1 MAKRE
6 HSGTLTLRW
15 FEENGI
21 LSNCVLKMEECYK
34 YIATHTHHT
43 CADLESFSK
52 GGGFQ
57 QLFEFAGG
65 EGGGVWGIFWVIL

>member
-6 HSGTLTLRW
+6 HSGTITLRW

-43 CADLESFSK
+43 CADLESFSR
-52 GGGFQ
+52 
-57 QLFEFAGG
+57 G
-65 EGGGVWGIFWVIL
+65 EGGSNSYLSLPGGGGGVSEAYFP

>member
-6 HSGTLTLRW
+6 HSGTITLRW

-43 CADLESFSK
+43 CADLESFSE
-52 GGGFQ
+52 GGVPTVIWVCR
-57 QLFEFAGG
+57 G